1 VDVSDAAPGGA
12 SESPPDALHTE
23 VTWVGGSCV
32 VAVSGEI
39 DLATAPQLAALLVTE
54 LDRHPDVVVVDLRR
68 VSFAS
73 SSGLGVL
80 IDAQHTAEAGNAV
93 LRLVIDGNGH
103 MKRVLA
109 VSALDTLFAIY
120 DSGDQALAAGRPN
133 THIREG
139 RE

>member
-1 VDVSDAAPGGA
+1 
-12 SESPPDALHTE
+12 
-23 VTWVGGSCV
+23 VTSVGGSRV

-39 DLATAPQLAALLVTE
+39 DLATAPLLTALLAAE
-54 LDRHPDVVVVDLRR
+54 LDQHPDVVVVDLRR

-80 IDAQHTAEAGNAV
+80 LGAQHVADAGHTA

-109 VSALDTLFAIY
+109 VSALDALSAIY
-120 DSGDQALAAGRPN
+120 DSVDQALADRRP
-133 THIREG
+133 TPT
-139 RE
+139 